1 MNEDRD
7 TKLFASLIYLADTL
21 VAGYDVID
29 VADAMVATCGELLPI
44 DAAGIMVDDQRG
56 GVRVLAATN
65 EEMRLLELLELQ
77 ANAGPCVEAMASGST
92 VEVPDLK
99 EAADRWP
106 DFVPQALSE
115 GFHSAYG
122 ADEAP
127 RPDDRFAE
135 HVQVRPRTP
144 VEHRPADRA
153 RRDEHGGDRHGQPPG
168 DSTPGDPHGA
178 TPGGAEH
185 SRIVIEQA
193 KGVIAARANVDVGAP
208 PSACCATRPG
218 CRGG

>member
-115 GFHSAYG
+115 GFHSAY
-122 ADEAP
+122 AVP
-127 RPDDRFAE
+127 MKLRDRMIGSLNMFKSDPEPLSSTDLQIA
-135 HVQVRPRTP
+135 HVVTSMAAIGMVNHQ
-144 VEHRPADRA
+144 AI
-153 RRDEHGGDRHGQPPG
+153 RRQGIL
-168 DSTPGDPHGA
+168 T
-178 TPGGAEH
+178 
-185 SRIVIEQA
+185 EQLQ
-193 KGVIAARANVDVGAP
+193 AALNTAA
-208 PSACCATRPG
+208 
-218 CRGG
+218 